1 MSRQVTERDFRM
13 PEFRDAKVEDYEIR
27 ADGKVVRKDRWETGI
42 RQIKGIVGSSRGEF
56 EIDEVV
62 DAVRKLRGNWEDA
75 DPDEDPGHQTIDLRL
90 SCGTVLARCERGPGQ
105 LPFTYHWQFGA
116 IDFTRAD
123 FGADVIEWQKSSE
136 ATDAT
141 S

>member
-1 MSRQVTERDFRM
+1 MSRSVTERDFRM
-13 PEFRDAKVEDYEIR
+13 PEFRDAKIEDYEIR

-42 RQIKGIVGSSRGEF
+42 HQIKGIVGSSRGEF
-56 EIDEVV
+56 EISDVV

-90 SCGTVLARCERGPGQ
+90 SCGSVLARCERGPGQ

-116 IDFTRAD
+116 IDLTRTD
-123 FGADVIEWQKSSE
+123 FGADVIEWQRSPES
-136 ATDAT
+136 TDAT
-141 S
+141 D